1 MAFPSQMPSFEEVQ
15 PTSHVFLAIAAD
27 QALVEYCKNIL
38 KRAVSMSAIPEI
50 KSLEDDRCIW
60 PHTVHL
66 TIHSFGKVLNSDIPR
81 IADYCKQNINVI
93 DPFEINIDGLFHHE
107 KLHTLGFKVEKAT
120 VESLRNMKTNMMKWF
135 NKGINWEGFNPIFS
149 VLRTQTHRGGRPPL
163 SRSSIDAFIQEFGNV
178 QYTQRIEPSKDIQL
192 CLARS
197 STETAFYKNLLVDD
211 DGPTEQSNPAA
222 N

>member
-1 MAFPSQMPSFEEVQ
+1 M
-15 PTSHVFLAIAAD
+15 SHVFLAIAAD
-27 QALVEYCKNIL
+27 QALVDYCNNIL
-38 KRAVSMSAIPEI
+38 KRVVSMSAIPEI
-50 KSLEDDRCIW
+50 TSLEDDRCIW

-107 KLHTLGFKVEKAT
+107 KLHTLGFKVEKET

-135 NKGINWEGFNPIFS
+135 NKGINWEGFDPIFS
-149 VLRTQTHRGGRPPL
+149 VLRTQSPRGGGSRPPL
-163 SRSSIDAFIQEFGNV
+163 SRSSIDAFIAEFGNCT
-178 QYTQRIEPSKDIQL
+178 YTQLIDPQKDIQL

-197 STETAFYKNLLVDD
+197 STETAFYKNLLVDPAYATPQEATN
-211 DGPTEQSNPAA
+211 PTA